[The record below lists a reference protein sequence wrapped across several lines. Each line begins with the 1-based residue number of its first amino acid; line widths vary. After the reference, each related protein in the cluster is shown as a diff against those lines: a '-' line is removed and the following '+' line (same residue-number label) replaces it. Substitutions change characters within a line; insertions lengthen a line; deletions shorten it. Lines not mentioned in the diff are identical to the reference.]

1 MKVVKISDNIH
12 EKLKELAEK
21 RNISINQLI
30 EEILN
35 VYLGGSS
42 DKAIKRIVSVDIVNE
57 YENKHCSKCK
67 KTLSVGETIHYVRY
81 EYVDNT
87 YKYYIYCL
95 DCWYSTSALA
105 KQYLSKKKLEL
116 TIKGLKQEADKLAG
130 EIRQLQE
137 QLEQLKI
144 ELNTREILKKTS
156 EELYFLLSQQ
166 LITRRDYD
174 NLLHKLQEI
183 LLLLEELDK
192 KTKPIEIKEKI
203 EEKMKKTIKK
213 TITQT

>member
-87 YKYYIYCL
+87 YKY
-95 DCWYSTSALA
+95 
-105 KQYLSKKKLEL
+105 LS
-116 TIKGLKQEADKLAG
+116 
-130 EIRQLQE
+130 
-137 QLEQLKI
+137 
-144 ELNTREILKKTS
+144 
-156 EELYFLLSQQ
+156 
-166 LITRRDYD
+166 LI
-174 NLLHKLQEI
+174 HI
-183 LLLLEELDK
+183 
-192 KTKPIEIKEKI
+192 
-203 EEKMKKTIKK
+203 
-213 TITQT
+213 